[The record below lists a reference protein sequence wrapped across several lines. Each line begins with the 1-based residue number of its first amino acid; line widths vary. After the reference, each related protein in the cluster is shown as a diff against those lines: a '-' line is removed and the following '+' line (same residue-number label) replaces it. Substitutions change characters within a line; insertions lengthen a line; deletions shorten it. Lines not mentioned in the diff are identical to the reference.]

1 MFLKMRN
8 NLHPFSPPTCTPV
21 WYGYAQLQKIPV
33 LQKWPYFNKI
43 NVQACK
49 ELKIAAAFLRE
60 HLPGNSSYKSCKTS
74 MAALKFTIIGT
85 SKGTLCFTTT
95 NNQVNGQLISH
106 KFKVFLECKFH
117 FKEKKVVQQV
127 AEGRY
132 PADNLEPNMDRE
144 RQGST

>member
-1 MFLKMRN
+1 
-8 NLHPFSPPTCTPV
+8 
-21 WYGYAQLQKIPV
+21 
-33 LQKWPYFNKI
+33 
-43 NVQACK
+43 
-49 ELKIAAAFLRE
+49 
-60 HLPGNSSYKSCKTS
+60 

-95 NNQVNGQLISH
+95 NYQVNGQLISH
-106 KFKVFLECKFH
+106 KFKVFLEYKFH

-127 AEGRY
+127 AEGSY